1 MVTPS
6 ELQKLAEE
14 GKTAFSAGQYEAA
27 VAKFQAAAEGYA
39 SLNDKLNTAEMK
51 NNESVALLKLGRGQ
65 AALDAALGTEQVFAQ
80 GNDLIRQ
87 GMALGNQAAALEA
100 LKRWDEALAAYDRSA
115 EVFGQAGDGDLKA
128 MVLKSAAAIKLRRG
142 KVGESAFKMIGSMEA
157 KDKPSFFERV
167 LKSLLH
173 FVQR

>member
-6 ELQKLAEE
+6 ELQKLADE
-14 GKTAFSAGQYEAA
+14 GKQAFKAGEYEQAA
-27 VAKFQAAAEGYA
+27 GKFQTAAEGYA
-39 SLNDKLNTAEMK
+39 SLDDKLNAAEMK
-51 NNESVALLKLGRGQ
+51 NNQSVALLKLGRGQ

-80 GNDLIRQ
+80 ANDLRRE

-100 LKRWDEALAAYDRSA
+100 LKRWDEALAAYDHSA
-115 EVFGQAGDGDLKA
+115 EVFAQAGDGDLRS

-157 KDKPSFFERV
+157 KDRPSFFERV
-167 LKSLLH
+167 LKSVLR

>member
-1 MVTPS
+1 MVTPI
-6 ELQKLAEE
+6 ELQKLAED
-14 GKTAFSAGQYEAA
+14 GKQAFNAGQYEPALS
-27 VAKFQAAAEGYA
+27 KFQAAAEGYA
-39 SLNDKLNTAEMK
+39 SLDDQLNAAEMK
-51 NNESVALLKLGRGQ
+51 NNQSVALLKLGRGQ
-65 AALDAALGTEQVFAQ
+65 AALDVVLGTEQVFAQ
-80 GNDLIRQ
+80 AHDLRRE

-115 EVFGQAGDGDLKA
+115 EIFAQVGDGDLRS

-157 KDKPSFFERV
+157 KDRPSFFERV
-167 LKSLLH
+167 LKSVLR